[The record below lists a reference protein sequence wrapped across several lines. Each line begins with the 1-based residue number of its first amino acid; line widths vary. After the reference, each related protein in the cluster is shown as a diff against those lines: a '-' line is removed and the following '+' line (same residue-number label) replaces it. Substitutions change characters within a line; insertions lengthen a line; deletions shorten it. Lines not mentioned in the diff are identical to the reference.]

1 MSLLRSVVVQ
11 CISETKLFCCLR
23 FEVNNVIINIWASR
37 SQFSRSCTVRLQRV
51 WNFDSQ
57 SLVQHTHVELACYS
71 PCSAA
76 STGCASGFRR
86 HWRLGGGLG
95 GVDTGEH
102 KDGGLPPHSPKRHHR
117 TADNLKKLFHS
128 VPLSATFPSGV
139 LFKNRFVLTRAPTCE
154 AAATSLRGRCKQN
167 SPLNNHS
174 YMTWSPTLP
183 AAQISRSAQSMQHSF
198 MSVGD
203 TSR

>member
-1 MSLLRSVVVQ
+1 M
-11 CISETKLFCCLR
+11 
-23 FEVNNVIINIWASR
+23 
-37 SQFSRSCTVRLQRV
+37 
-51 WNFDSQ
+51 
-57 SLVQHTHVELACYS
+57 
-71 PCSAA
+71 
-76 STGCASGFRR
+76 
-86 HWRLGGGLG
+86 
-95 GVDTGEH
+95 DTGEH

-128 VPLSATFPSGV
+128 VQLSATFPSGV

-203 TSR
+203 TSRWQDFIVGRWCRGQKHHWWFSLLSTSRATRPHESGCGSNVTKRISFRWLYMLCTSQLLHRCCSSWLRLCTSC